1 MSKRSKLSLVSAW
14 EGQLWAV
21 TPLVGWCGLSHRP
34 AVLSAALNWE
44 QSFKIMAEL
53 FSALPEF
60 SCFQSQIWPDSL
72 PAEPTKKTDL
82 PLFFQAPSQCR
93 ILMKLTAGKC
103 ETWKRKQRLGRRAVI
118 VTLGIQG
125 CGRLLWLDAVSRTAA
140 QQMEHSE
147 TKAQRGKQRLAGD
160 GEESPSQHG
169 TGWLAVWFGRL
180 LFAEVFGNHLG
191 MGSNAKP

>member
-34 AVLSAALNWE
+34 AVVSAALNWE

-72 PAEPTKKTDL
+72 PAEPMKKTDL
-82 PLFFQAPSQCR
+82 PLFF
-93 ILMKLTAGKC
+93 
-103 ETWKRKQRLGRRAVI
+103 
-118 VTLGIQG
+118 
-125 CGRLLWLDAVSRTAA
+125 
-140 QQMEHSE
+140 
-147 TKAQRGKQRLAGD
+147 
-160 GEESPSQHG
+160 
-169 TGWLAVWFGRL
+169 
-180 LFAEVFGNHLG
+180 
-191 MGSNAKP
+191 